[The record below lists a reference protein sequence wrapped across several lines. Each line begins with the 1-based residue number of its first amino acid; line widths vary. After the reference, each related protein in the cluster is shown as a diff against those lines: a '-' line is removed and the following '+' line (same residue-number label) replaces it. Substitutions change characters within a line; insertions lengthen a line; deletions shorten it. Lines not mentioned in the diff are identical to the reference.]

1 MKKLILLFFIIA
13 FIGCE
18 TKTIEVPVKGGEIML
33 GKNKGS
39 KFYIAPDENVD
50 IVKKLLNLNIN
61 PIYYSTFCSTEKD
74 FHNCLI
80 YYQILVL

>member
-50 IVKKLLNLNIN
+50 IVKKL
-61 PIYYSTFCSTEKD
+61 
-74 FHNCLI
+74 
-80 YYQILVL
+80 